1 MTNCACA
8 GGAEMRLLRVGF
20 VTLVRMRGNRPVE
33 SPRPGFVLWDQYLVV
48 FLGIVPTVYQV
59 LPLEGS
65 V

>member
-1 MTNCACA
+1 
-8 GGAEMRLLRVGF
+8 MRLLRVGF

>member
-1 MTNCACA
+1 MA
-8 GGAEMRLLRVGF
+8 LLRVGT
-20 VTLVRMRGNRPVE
+20 VTLEQMRGDRPVE
-33 SPRPGFVLWDQYLVV
+33 SSRPGFVLWDQYLVV